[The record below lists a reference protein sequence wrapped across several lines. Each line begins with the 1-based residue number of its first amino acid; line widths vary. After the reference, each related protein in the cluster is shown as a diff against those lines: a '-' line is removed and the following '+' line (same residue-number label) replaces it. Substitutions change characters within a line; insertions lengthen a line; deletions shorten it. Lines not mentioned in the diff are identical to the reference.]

1 MDGALTWVDKFD
13 GCWAHERMEGRLAQ
27 MPSLLG
33 RQLEQGFPAFTQA
46 HPLQEPVLLHLQH
59 GIAISGCGEHDIRI
73 SVPFMRDTTR
83 ARARKYRKD
92 ARCGI
97 VT

>member
-1 MDGALTWVDKFD
+1 MADGALTWVDKFD

-27 MPSLLG
+27 VPSLLG

-59 GIAISGCGEHDIRI
+59 GITSTH
-73 SVPFMRDTTR
+73 T
-83 ARARKYRKD
+83 
-92 ARCGI
+92 
-97 VT
+97 